1 MPKDFQPF
9 LQRFLR
15 HSVQETSHPPIT
27 NKLVDT
33 DETDLPRN
41 GYGSSIEPGCK
52 YSTGNI
58 SVGSAAKDGAHNPP
72 HQHFHPP
79 NSRRGSW
86 AWESLSE
93 YVSLG
98 KTSRSSS
105 ISTSSISQRED
116 WEHWAEKNLT
126 KQDQPVEKD
135 KMAVITRKYG
145 EIRQITGLSDHA
157 VILQSHKVQYC
168 PPLDRYYAIK
178 VFRRSPGQSTDE
190 YTKQVN
196 AEFAIV
202 ADLHHQHVVSTFEL
216 LPIGGGNLAACME
229 YCAGGDL
236 HSLIMAGPSH
246 RLPSEEADCL
256 FKQLLRGIS
265 YLHKSGI
272 AHRDLK
278 PENLLLT
285 HRACLKIS
293 DFANAERVRFDGDDS
308 QHANDLAETERRS
321 LEPTPYLAPERYLD
335 EGERYM
341 SRSDPRALDIWAAA
355 VIYVAMRTGRN
366 LWKAATEKDEGFRV
380 YVEERKAEKTN
391 TVIQDS
397 CHERSRKVIYAMLS
411 IDPGKRPIATEILSS
426 EWLQNIHCCIF
437 DHSQAES
444 NGFSA

>member
-1 MPKDFQPF
+1 
-9 LQRFLR
+9 
-15 HSVQETSHPPIT
+15 
-27 NKLVDT
+27 
-33 DETDLPRN
+33 
-41 GYGSSIEPGCK
+41 
-52 YSTGNI
+52 
-58 SVGSAAKDGAHNPP
+58 
-72 HQHFHPP
+72 
-79 NSRRGSW
+79 
-86 AWESLSE
+86 
-93 YVSLG
+93 
-98 KTSRSSS
+98 
-105 ISTSSISQRED
+105 
-116 WEHWAEKNLT
+116 
-126 KQDQPVEKD
+126 
-135 KMAVITRKYG
+135 MAVITRKYG

-178 VFRRSPGQSTDE
+178 VFRRSPDQSTDE

-246 RLPSEEADCL
+246 KLPSEEADCL

-366 LWKAATEKDEGFRV
+366 LWKAATEKDEGFRA

-397 CHERSRKVIYAMLS
+397 CHVCLTYPMLPASGHRITNSCPQERSRKVIYAMLS

-437 DHSQAES
+437 DHSQAEP